1 MIPIVL
7 WIAVM
12 VIMFIVETVTVSF
25 VSIWFA
31 GGALAAL
38 ITALFGGN
46 MLVQLIVFTAVS
58 VVLLVC
64 MWPLRNRLT
73 RRGVVKTNADR
84 VVGMTAVVTERIDNL
99 AGTGAVRV
107 DGKVWTARSAEG
119 EVLENG
125 DIVLVVRMES
135 VKLYV
140 QKAPVAVG

>member
-12 VIMFIVETVTVSF
+12 VIMFIVEAATVSF

-38 ITALFGGN
+38 ITALLGGES
-46 MLVQLIVFTAVS
+46 LVQFVVFTAVS
-58 VVLLVC
+58 VILLVC

-107 DGKVWTARSAEG
+107 DGKIWTARSING
-119 EVLENG
+119 GTLEVG
-125 DIVLVVRMES
+125 DIVLVARMES

-140 QKAPVAVG
+140 EKAPVAVG

>member
-12 VIMFIVETVTVSF
+12 VVMFIVEAATVSF

-38 ITALFGGN
+38 ITALFGGT
-46 MLVQLIVFTAVS
+46 LLIQFIVFTIVS
-58 VVLLVC
+58 AVLLIGI
-64 MWPLRNRLT
+64 WPLRTRLT
-73 RRGVVKTNADR
+73 RRGTVKTNADR
-84 VVGMTAVVTERIDNL
+84 VIGMHAIVTEQIDNL

-107 DGKVWTARSAEG
+107 DGKIWTARSAGGEILEPG
-119 EVLENG
+119 EV
-125 DIVLVVRMES
+125 VLVARMES

-140 QKAPVAVG
+140 EKATVTVG

>member
-1 MIPIVL
+1 MIPIVF

-12 VIMFIVETVTVSF
+12 VIMFIVEAATVSF

-38 ITALFGGN
+38 ITALLGGES
-46 MLVQLIVFTAVS
+46 LVQFVVFTAVS
-58 VVLLVC
+58 VILLVC

-99 AGTGAVRV
+99 VGTGAVRV
-107 DGKVWTARSAEG
+107 DGKIWTARSING
-119 EVLENG
+119 ETLEVG
-125 DIVLVVRMES
+125 DIVLVARMES

-140 QKAPVAVG
+140 EKAPVAVG

>member
-1 MIPIVL
+1 MIPIVF

-12 VIMFIVETVTVSF
+12 VIMFIVEAATVSF

-38 ITALFGGN
+38 ITALLGGES
-46 MLVQLIVFTAVS
+46 LVQFVVFTAVS
-58 VVLLVC
+58 VILLVC

-107 DGKVWTARSAEG
+107 DGKIWTARSING
-119 EVLENG
+119 ETLEVG
-125 DIVLVVRMES
+125 DIVLVARMES

-140 QKAPVAVG
+140 EKAPVAVG